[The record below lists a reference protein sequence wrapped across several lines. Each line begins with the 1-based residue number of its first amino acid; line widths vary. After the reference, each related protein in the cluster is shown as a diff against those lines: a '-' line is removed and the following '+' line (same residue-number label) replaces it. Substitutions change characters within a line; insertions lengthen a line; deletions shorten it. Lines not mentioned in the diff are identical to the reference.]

1 MAVFLSAAALE
12 AVPPRT
18 VLPLPPPSGTGPA
31 PSLPPEGIFREKCCS
46 LDKISYLYSHATVSC
61 LNLNKSNNHINSIS
75 MKKIVLIL
83 ALAGISVSAFASRQ
97 DTLAVDNTGKN
108 NVKVLQDEKI
118 DEYRRSSLYQVLV
131 KHSGAAYGS
140 TIDSVFMMMGTPD
153 KFNDHDLAVK
163 SFESTAKKAKK
174 VKADVRGTDKD
185 PNISDITAFLSQNHV
200 AREMVAKWFGRDPET
215 GNFNTDLVVDRGY
228 YDASQAAIEEA
239 DASLRG
245 RAMLADAGFEL
256 IDKTFMTV
264 NDITFIDHGERSA
277 KAGAGIKAGLS
288 VLGALTSAV
297 TGDDSYQ
304 ELGDASGNLIG
315 TIANEI
321 AGYKV
326 NIITYLY
333 KLDWNEDVQ
342 NEFYSKY
349 WVDGNTA
356 PEERAARKAAFETSD
371 LFRLEYLGYTE
382 TSAENVSSKT
392 FSQKPLQEQFLKV
405 CTRAVDKAIVELQRE
420 YDEFKVNVPIYS
432 VNEDGTVDVKIGLK
446 EGVNEKSR
454 YEVLMPDRSSGVT
467 QYKKVGML
475 KPVPGKIWDNRFG
488 AKEEAAMLE
497 ADRKAA
503 EAEAAAAGEGTE
515 EAAKA
520 EVEAEVAGA
529 EEAAE
534 TGDAYLTATTFSIVS
549 GAGNIYPGLL
559 IREETI
565 KNVK

>member
-1 MAVFLSAAALE
+1 M
-12 AVPPRT
+12 
-18 VLPLPPPSGTGPA
+18 
-31 PSLPPEGIFREKCCS
+31 
-46 LDKISYLYSHATVSC
+46 
-61 LNLNKSNNHINSIS
+61 
-75 MKKIVLIL
+75 
-83 ALAGISVSAFASRQ
+83 
-97 DTLAVDNTGKN
+97 
-108 NVKVLQDEKI
+108 
-118 DEYRRSSLYQVLV
+118 
-131 KHSGAAYGS
+131 
-140 TIDSVFMMMGTPD
+140 
-153 KFNDHDLAVK
+153 
-163 SFESTAKKAKK
+163 
-174 VKADVRGTDKD
+174 
-185 PNISDITAFLSQNHV
+185 
-200 AREMVAKWFGRDPET
+200 
-215 GNFNTDLVVDRGY
+215 
-228 YDASQAAIEEA
+228 
-239 DASLRG
+239 
-245 RAMLADAGFEL
+245 
-256 IDKTFMTV
+256 
-264 NDITFIDHGERSA
+264 
-277 KAGAGIKAGLS
+277 
-288 VLGALTSAV
+288 
-297 TGDDSYQ
+297 
-304 ELGDASGNLIG
+304 
-315 TIANEI
+315 
-321 AGYKV
+321 
-326 NIITYLY
+326 
-333 KLDWNEDVQ
+333 
-342 NEFYSKY
+342 
-349 WVDGNTA
+349 DGNTA

>member
-108 NVKVLQDEKI
+108 NVKV
-118 DEYRRSSLYQVLV
+118 SLYQVLV

-304 ELGDASGNLIG
+304 ELGDASGNMIG